1 MHANVYARTTKIT
14 VLCVGLMLGVGGAYF
29 TESTPHLLFALVCA
43 AIIGI
48 FFRIRLMSVI
58 VIGLVLG
65 LLRGQAFMRQ
75 LQPLNDIIGQKVT
88 IVAHV
93 DTPSTYDDKKQL
105 VFDVTHVQLTQPYNV
120 SLPIKMQVSGFGE
133 NTILRGDTITA
144 SGKIYKKRG
153 SKQAGMS
160 FAQLDVTAHDTSPL
174 QYARRSFLAGMTTA
188 IPEPHDQFAIGL
200 LIGQKSDLPQ
210 YVVDTLQIVGL
221 SHIIAVSGYNLTIL
235 ADVSK
240 RRLGKG
246 SKLRGTLLSGILVL
260 MFVAMVGS
268 SASIQRAA
276 LVSLLA
282 IAASHYGRSIKP
294 LLLISFAAAI
304 TVILNPLSI
313 WSDVGWYL
321 SFLAFF
327 GVLVISPLVQKR
339 LYGNKEPS
347 LLVKLCI
354 ETCSAQLMTL
364 PIMLL
369 LFSQLS
375 VVSLVANILV
385 VPLVPLAM
393 LASFVA
399 GLVGMVAP
407 FAAPLV
413 ALPATWLLTY
423 MLDISSL
430 LSRIPHANVQTSISL
445 PVTLSVYSIIIALL
459 LVMQRSVRGKM
470 KVTNRDNYV
479 GTQQMVNN

>member
-1 MHANVYARTTKIT
+1 MHATVYKRTTKIT
-14 VLCVGLMLGVGGAYF
+14 LLCVGILLGVGAAYTVKVSFGLIFVLMCIGA
-29 TESTPHLLFALVCA
+29 
-43 AIIGI
+43 IGI
-48 FFRIRLMSVI
+48 FFKVRLATIV
-58 VIGLVLG
+58 VIGVVLG
-65 LLRGQAFMRQ
+65 LLRGAAFAQQ
-75 LQPLNDIIGQKVT
+75 LQPLNDVIGKKVL
-88 IVAHV
+88 ISARV

-105 VFDVTHVQLTQPYNV
+105 VFDVTHVHLLQPF
-120 SLPIKMQVSGFGE
+120 SAELPIKMQISGFGE

-144 SGKIYKKRG
+144 SGKLYKKRG
-153 SKQAGMS
+153 SKQAGIS
-160 FAQLDVTAHDTSPL
+160 FAQLDVISHDNSPL
-174 QYARRSFLAGMTTA
+174 QHVRRSFLAGMTTA

-246 SKLRGTLLSGILVL
+246 SKLRGTLLSGVLVVL
-260 MFVAMVGS
+260 FVAMVGT

-282 IAASHYGRSIKP
+282 IAAAHYGRSIKP

-339 LYGNKEPS
+339 LYGTKEPS
-347 LLVKLCI
+347 LLIKLCI

-393 LASFVA
+393 LASFIA
-399 GLVGMVAP
+399 GLVGMAVP

-423 MLDISSL
+423 MLDISQL
-430 LSRIPHANVQTSISL
+430 LSRIPHANIQTSISL
-445 PVTLSVYSIIIALL
+445 PITLVVYAGIVALL
-459 LVMQRSVRGKM
+459 LVMQRSVRGKI
-470 KVTNRDNYV
+470 KITNRDNYV